1 VSADGFFRENGSGRR
16 GKIEKGSRGDAVGG
30 ETMSEAEVDG
40 KPASIEEATE
50 RAAAILSGA
59 RLPVVAGL
67 GTDIAGIRG
76 SIALAERLHGAY
88 DHIYS
93 DRIFA
98 DLDVMRQAGLM
109 FTTPSEARFRADVLL
124 LVGSEVTRVWP
135 DLVARLA
142 PWEIPVFDLVRER
155 RKIVWIAP
163 EPGVT
168 ELAGIPIETIEARD
182 LLGVLAG
189 LRARVAERPVTLSEE
204 ARQKLDRVAE
214 ILRRARFGVAVWGG
228 AGLDALSVE
237 MLQGLVLDLNKT
249 TRFSGLTLGAE
260 ANAAGAVQASGWMT
274 GFPMR
279 TSFGRGFPEH
289 DSWRF
294 DATRLV
300 ESGEADAALWISAY
314 GPSTPGWTKPIPL
327 VALVPADASFA
338 QPPAVRID
346 VGCPG
351 LDHDCADFSREAAAI
366 VARKATRPTNKATV
380 AGVLERIA
388 QQIGG
393 AL

>member
-1 VSADGFFRENGSGRR
+1 
-16 GKIEKGSRGDAVGG
+16 
-30 ETMSEAEVDG
+30 MSEAQVDG

-50 RAAAILSGA
+50 CAAAILSRA
-59 RLPVVAGL
+59 RLPVIAGL

-88 DHIYS
+88 DHMHS
-93 DRIFA
+93 SRIFA
-98 DLDVMRQAGLM
+98 ELDVLRQAGLM
-109 FTTPSEARFRADVLL
+109 FTTPNEARLRADVLL
-124 LVGSEVTRVWP
+124 LVGSELTRIWP
-135 DLVARLA
+135 RLMDRLA
-142 PWEIPVFDLVRER
+142 PGESPVFDLAQEK

-168 ELAGIPIETIEARD
+168 EIAGVPVQAIEASD
-182 LLGVLAG
+182 LLTTLAT
-189 LRARVAERPVTLSEE
+189 LRARVAERPVTLDELL
-204 ARQKLDRVAE
+204 RQKLDAIAA
-214 ILRRARFGVAVWGG
+214 ILRNARFGVAVWGG
-228 AGLDALSVE
+228 SALDKLSIE
-237 MLQGLVLDLNKT
+237 TLQGLVLDLNKT
-249 TRFSGLTLGAE
+249 TRFSSLALGAD

-300 ESGEADAALWISAY
+300 ESGEADAGLWISAY
-314 GPSTPGWTKPIPL
+314 GPQTPGWTRSIPL
-327 VALVPADASFA
+327 VALVSPEASFA

-346 VGCPG
+346 IGCPG
-351 LDHDCADFSREAAAI
+351 VDHDGADFSREAAAI
-366 VARKATRPTNKATV
+366 VARKASHPTNKASV
-380 AGVLERIA
+380 AAVLGRIA

>member
-1 VSADGFFRENGSGRR
+1 
-16 GKIEKGSRGDAVGG
+16 
-30 ETMSEAEVDG
+30 MSEAEVDG

-50 RAAAILSGA
+50 CAAAILSRA
-59 RLPVVAGL
+59 RLPVIAGL

-88 DHIYS
+88 DHMHS
-93 DRIFA
+93 RRIFT
-98 DLDVMRQAGLM
+98 DLDVLRQFGLM
-109 FTTPSEARFRADVLL
+109 FTTPSEARLRADVLCF
-124 LVGSEVTRVWP
+124 VGTELTRVWP
-135 DLVARLA
+135 QLMERLA
-142 PWEIPVFDLVRER
+142 PGELPVFDLAQEK

-163 EPGVT
+163 EAGIT
-168 ELAGIPIETIEARD
+168 EIAGIPVLPIETPD
-182 LLGVLAG
+182 LPTTLAA
-189 LRARVAERPVTLSEE
+189 LRARVAERPVMLPDEVM
-204 ARQKLDRVAE
+204 QKLDAVAE
-214 ILRRARFGVAVWGG
+214 ILRKARFGVAVWGG
-228 AGLDALSVE
+228 PSLDKLSNE
-237 MLQGLVLDLNKT
+237 MLQGLLLDLNKT
-249 TRFSGLTLGAE
+249 TRFSGLALGAE

-289 DSWRF
+289 DAWRF

-314 GPSTPGWTKPIPL
+314 GPQTPGWTRSIPL
-327 VALVPADASFA
+327 VALVPPEASFA

-346 VGCPG
+346 IGCPG
-351 LDHDCADFSREAAAI
+351 VDHDGADFSREAAAI
-366 VARKATRPTNKATV
+366 VARKASHPTNKASV
-380 AGVLERIA
+380 AAVLGRIA

>member
-1 VSADGFFRENGSGRR
+1 
-16 GKIEKGSRGDAVGG
+16 
-30 ETMSEAEVDG
+30 MSEAQVDG

-50 RAAAILSGA
+50 CAAAILSRA
-59 RLPVVAGL
+59 RMPIVAGL

-88 DHIYS
+88 DHMHS
-93 DRIFA
+93 HRIFA

-109 FTTPSEARFRADVLL
+109 FTTPNEARLRADVFLF
-124 LVGSEVTRVWP
+124 VGPELTRIWP
-135 DLVARLA
+135 ELMARLA
-142 PWEIPVFDLVRER
+142 PGEMPVFDLTREK

-163 EPGVT
+163 EPGVG
-168 ELAGIPIETIEARD
+168 EIAGIPVQTIEAPD
-182 LLGVLAG
+182 LLTTLAG
-189 LRARVAERPVTLSEE
+189 LRARVAERPVALADDAKQE
-204 ARQKLDRVAE
+204 LDRAAE
-214 ILRRARFGVAVWGG
+214 ILRRARFGVTVWGG
-228 AGLDALSVE
+228 TALDKLSVE

-249 TRFSGLTLGAE
+249 TRFSGLALGAD

-279 TSFGRGFPEH
+279 TAFGRGFPEH
-289 DSWRF
+289 DTWRF

-314 GPSTPGWTKPIPL
+314 GPQTPDWKRPIPL
-327 VALVPADASFA
+327 VALVPPEATFA

-346 VGCPG
+346 IGRPG
-351 LDHDCADFSREAAAI
+351 VDHDGADFSREAAAI
-366 VARKATRPTNKATV
+366 VARKASHPTNKATV
-380 AGVLERIA
+380 AAVLERIA

>member
-1 VSADGFFRENGSGRR
+1 
-16 GKIEKGSRGDAVGG
+16 
-30 ETMSEAEVDG
+30 MSEAQVDG
-40 KPASIEEATE
+40 KPASIEDATE
-50 RAAAILSGA
+50 CAAAILSRA
-59 RLPVVAGL
+59 RMPVIAGL

-88 DHIYS
+88 DHMHS
-93 DRIFA
+93 TRIFA
-98 DLDVMRQAGLM
+98 DLDVLRQFGLM
-109 FTTPSEARFRADVLL
+109 FTTPNETRLRADVLL
-124 LVGSEVTRVWP
+124 LVGPELTSVWP
-135 DLVARLA
+135 QLVERLS
-142 PWEIPVFDLVRER
+142 PGEIPIFDLAREK
-155 RKIVWIAP
+155 RKIVWVAP
-163 EPGVT
+163 APGVT
-168 ELAGIPIETIEARD
+168 EISGIPVEAIDAPD
-182 LLGVLAG
+182 LLATLAA
-189 LRARVAERPVTLSEE
+189 LRARVAERPVTLPDE
-204 ARQKLDRVAE
+204 AMQKLDRAAR
-214 ILRRARFGVAVWGG
+214 ILRNARFGVAVWGG
-228 AGLDALSVE
+228 ASLDKLSIE

-249 TRFSGLTLGAE
+249 TRFSGLALGAD

-289 DSWRF
+289 DTWRF

-314 GPSTPGWTKPIPL
+314 APETPAWKRPVPL
-327 VALVPADASFA
+327 VALVPAEASFA

-351 LDHDCADFSREAAAI
+351 VDHDGADFSREAAAI
-366 VARKATRPTNKATV
+366 VARKASHPSNKAS
-380 AGVLERIA
+380 AAAVLGRIA